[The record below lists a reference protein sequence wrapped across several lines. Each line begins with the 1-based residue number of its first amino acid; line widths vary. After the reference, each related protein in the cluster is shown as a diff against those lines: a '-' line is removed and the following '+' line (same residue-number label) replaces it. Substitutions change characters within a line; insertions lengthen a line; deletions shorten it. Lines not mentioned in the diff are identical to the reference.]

1 MGISFKL
8 LFQRNINYC
17 NFSSFET
24 QASTSKQMKS
34 LLVVLAVLPL
44 HSWMLNGRY
53 LLVDINENFRLPQ
66 NLTETVG
73 YSFEYNFDC
82 TGSIIQFAFSDFQD
96 AKRECDADRI
106 KCGCIDT
113 VAKTDC
119 ATNPTSQSFTI
130 HSSFRIKPSKGQCA
144 WVKS

>member
-1 MGISFKL
+1 
-8 LFQRNINYC
+8 
-17 NFSSFET
+17 
-24 QASTSKQMKS
+24 MKS
-34 LLVVLAVLPL
+34 LLLVLAVLPL

-82 TGSIIQFAFSDFQD
+82 AGSTIQFAFVDFQD
-96 AKRECDADRI
+96 AKRECDLDRK

-113 VAKTDC
+113 VPGSDC
-119 ATNPTSQSFTI
+119 ATSPLESQTFNI
-130 HSSFRIKPSKGQCA
+130 HSSFRIKPSKGECA

>member
-1 MGISFKL
+1 
-8 LFQRNINYC
+8 
-17 NFSSFET
+17 
-24 QASTSKQMKS
+24 MKS
-34 LLVVLAVLPL
+34 LLLVLAVLPL

-82 TGSIIQFAFSDFQD
+82 AGSIIQFAFSDFQD

-113 VAKTDC
+113 VWETDC
-119 ATNPTSQSFTI
+119 ATNPKSQSFTI
-130 HSSFRIKPSKGQCA
+130 HSSFRIKSSPGQCA